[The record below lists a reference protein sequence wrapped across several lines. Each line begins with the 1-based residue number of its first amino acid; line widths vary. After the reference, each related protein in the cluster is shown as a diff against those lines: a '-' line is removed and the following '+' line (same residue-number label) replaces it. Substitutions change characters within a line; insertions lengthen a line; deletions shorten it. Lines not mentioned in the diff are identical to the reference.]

1 MLQNLSTRD
10 EFYKK
15 FYCASTRI
23 PNSPTQKTNNQK
35 NKKRKKNDFKTFL
48 QNCNKR
54 ILKLFKSCFFCI
66 SLCETML
73 SRLLLFDL

>member
-23 PNSPTQKTNNQK
+23 PNSPTPTTNNQK
-35 NKKRKKNDFKTFL
+35 NKKARKTISKHFYKTATKGF
-48 QNCNKR
+48 
-54 ILKLFKSCFFCI
+54 
-66 SLCETML
+66 
-73 SRLLLFDL
+73 